1 MARNY
6 LYNYINQA
14 VTETGEQAVQDFN
27 PEIKKLLSGE
37 HVYCPA
43 FACAYIFKEAKGKEF
58 LFRDCTLLPMEVTA
72 GRLK

>member
-27 PEIKKLLSGE
+27 PEIK
-37 HVYCPA
+37 
-43 FACAYIFKEAKGKEF
+43 ITI
-58 LFRDCTLLPMEVTA
+58 R
-72 GRLK
+72 